1 MAHHQHLH
9 VRQGVCLRQPP
20 LRGTRHITGD
30 EDIKIPRRRQCRQPL
45 LVQVALRLHRR
56 VDCQRH
62 LPQRQLRHVLY
73 EHHVR
78 ALLLCQRHQPLPHTV
93 FVLDIRQVQRV
104 HRQPRQQRI
113 QAVGMIGVVV
123 GHHHALQPVQSHAL
137 QPIRRHAAGVHIAVA
152 AAAVHQR
159 RRML

>member
-9 VRQGVCLRQPP
+9 VRQGVCLCQPP
-20 LRGTRHITGD
+20 LRGACHIAGD
-30 EDIKIPRRRQCRQPL
+30 EDVEIPRRRQCRQAL

-56 VDCQRH
+56 IDRQRH
-62 LPQRQLRHVLY
+62 LPQCQLFRIRY

-78 ALLLCQRHQPLPHTV
+78 TLLLRQRHQPLPHAV